1 MSERLTIRPL
11 ESMDEMI
18 QVEELQLLVW
28 PGSER
33 DVVPGHI
40 LITLA
45 HNGATLLGAFEADKL
60 VGFVL
65 GFPGLDS
72 QTPERVA
79 VARLK
84 HCSHMLGVD
93 PDYQGRGIGMALK
106 LAQRLEVEAQGI
118 RLITWTFDPLQS
130 RNAHLNIRRLGG
142 LARTYLRDAYGEMR
156 DDLNE
161 GVASDRFLIEWWIS
175 SPRVVARVER
185 TRPPLDLANFLAAGA
200 KKINPASL
208 RHDDL
213 VEPAESLQS
222 MDGNLLLVEIPSKF
236 DQIKRKDLG
245 LASAWRSQT
254 REIFEAAFA
263 EGYMATD
270 FVHLGEEKF
279 PRSYYLLIQGEGTLG

>member
-1 MSERLTIRPL
+1 MSEHLVIRPL
-11 ESMDEMI
+11 ESMAEMF
-18 QVEELQLLVW
+18 QVEALQLLVW

-45 HNGATLLGAFEADKL
+45 HNGAILLGAYDGDRL

-72 QTPERVA
+72 ETPERVA
-79 VARLK
+79 MARLK

-93 PDYQGRGIGMALK
+93 PASQGRGIGIALK
-106 LAQRLEVEAQGI
+106 IAQRQAVNAQGI
-118 RLITWTFDPLQS
+118 RLITWTYDPLQS

-142 LARTYLRDAYGEMR
+142 LARIYLRDAYGEMR
-156 DDLNE
+156 DELNQ
-161 GVASDRFLIEWWIS
+161 GVASDRFQVEWWIT
-175 SPRVVARVER
+175 SPRVVSRVER
-185 TRPPLDLANFLAAGA
+185 ARAPLDLANFLAAGA
-200 KKINPASL
+200 NKINPAML

-213 VEPAESLQS
+213 LEPSESLQP
-222 MDGNLLLVEIPSKF
+222 MEGNLLLVEIPS
-236 DQIKRKDLG
+236 DYDRIRNADLG
-245 LASAWRSQT
+245 LAAAWRSHT
-254 REIFEAAFA
+254 REIFENAFSA
-263 EGYMATD
+263 GFIATD